1 MSAELAI
8 AAEAERVGHYDA
20 LGYGAPFLIEKLLRE
35 GIVDT
40 PEEGEALFMEVK
52 RYLVLV
58 CRDRTL
64 TFDMHSLRVDGVWH
78 QFILYTAQYTDFCR
92 RFFGRYLHHSP
103 SNAPEAKAAPG
114 APVASF
120 EKFRERYEK
129 LFGAALPAVWYDE
142 RSVAP
147 NRRIFNRNAGKLGLR
162 QQDDM
167 VDLIGPAGD
176 VVFSVND
183 FGRDALG
190 FIAATGVFYV
200 RELPGE
206 LDNEE
211 KVALIEAL
219 VEARLLKVGC

>member
-8 AAEAERVGHYDA
+8 VAEAERAGPYDA
-20 LGYGAPFLIEKLLRE
+20 LGYQAPFLIEKLLRE

-40 PEEGEALFMEVK
+40 PEEGEALFLEVK
-52 RYLVLV
+52 RYLVLA
-58 CRDRTL
+58 RLDRSF

-78 QFILYTAQYTDFCR
+78 QFILYTVEYTDFCR

-103 SNAPEAKAAPG
+103 SNAPEAKSAPH
-114 APVASF
+114 APAASF
-120 EKFRERYEK
+120 AMFRERYEK
-129 LFGAALPAVWYDE
+129 LFGETLPDVWYDE

-147 NRRIFNRNAGKLGLR
+147 NRRIFNHNAGKLSFR
-162 QQDDM
+162 QEGDM

-183 FGRDALG
+183 FGRDALS

-206 LDNEE
+206 LDDEE

>member
-1 MSAELAI
+1 MSAAPAI
-8 AAEAERVGHYDA
+8 VAEAESVNPYDA

-40 PEEGEALFMEVK
+40 PEEGETLFTEVK
-52 RYLVLV
+52 RYLVLA
-58 CRDRTL
+58 CLDRGL
-64 TFDMHSLRVDGVWH
+64 AFDMFSLRVDGVWH
-78 QFILYTAQYTDFCR
+78 QFILYTVEYTDFCR

-103 SNAPEAKAAPG
+103 SNAPEAKSAPG
-114 APVASF
+114 APAASF
-120 EKFRERYEK
+120 EKFRERYER
-129 LFGAALPAVWYDE
+129 LFGVALPDVWYDA

-147 NRRIFNRNAGKLGLR
+147 NRRIFNRNAGRLSLR
-162 QQDDM
+162 QEDGM
-167 VDLIGPAGD
+167 IDLVGPAGD
-176 VVFSVND
+176 VVFSVNH

-206 LDNEE
+206 LNDEE

>member
-8 AAEAERVGHYDA
+8 AAEAERVSPHDA
-20 LGYGAPFLIEKLLRE
+20 LGYEAPFLIEKLLRE

-40 PEEGEALFMEVK
+40 PEEGEALFHEVK
-52 RYLVLV
+52 RYLVLAHV
-58 CRDRTL
+58 DRSF

-78 QFILYTAQYTDFCR
+78 QFILYTVEYSDFCR

-103 SNAPEAKAAPG
+103 SNAPEARSAPR

-129 LFGAALPAVWYDE
+129 LFGAALPGVWYDE
-142 RSVAP
+142 RSVTP
-147 NRRIFNRNAGKLGLR
+147 NRRIFNRSAGKLGLR
-162 QQDDM
+162 QQDHM
-167 VDLIGPAGD
+167 IDLVGPAGD

-183 FGRDALG
+183 FGRDALS

>member
-1 MSAELAI
+1 MSAEVAI
-8 AAEAERVGHYDA
+8 AAEAERSGPYDA
-20 LGYGAPFLIEKLLRE
+20 LGYEAPFLIEKLLRE

-52 RYLVLV
+52 RYLVLA
-58 CRDRTL
+58 CLDRNF

-78 QFILYTAQYTDFCR
+78 QFILYTVEYTDFCR

-103 SNAPEAKAAPG
+103 SNAPETKSAPS
-114 APVASF
+114 APAASF
-120 EKFRERYEK
+120 ERFGERYEK

-142 RSVAP
+142 RSVGP
-147 NRRIFNRNAGKLGLR
+147 HRRIFNRNAGKLGLR
-162 QQDDM
+162 EQDDM
-167 VDLIGPAGD
+167 IDLIGPVGD

-183 FGRDALG
+183 IGRDALG
-190 FIAATGVFYV
+190 FVAATRVFYV
-200 RELPGE
+200 RELPGG
-206 LDNEE
+206 LQNEE